1 VRDFKALTAAA
12 AAALAAL
19 DVCWTSA
26 AVIGRRRIPRI
37 RQCDTIESLA
47 AEPIGQGGRLG
58 RAVARP
64 LCVRNEQELLL
75 ALPLFCIQIDFS
87 AILY

>member
-19 DVCWTSA
+19 VVCWTSA
-26 AVIGRRRIPRI
+26 VVIGRRRIPRI
-37 RQCDTIESLA
+37 RQCGTIEALA

-58 RAVARP
+58 RATSRP
-64 LCVRNEQELLL
+64 LCVRKHCCSPYHFPASKLTF
-75 ALPLFCIQIDFS
+75 LP
-87 AILY
+87 ILY